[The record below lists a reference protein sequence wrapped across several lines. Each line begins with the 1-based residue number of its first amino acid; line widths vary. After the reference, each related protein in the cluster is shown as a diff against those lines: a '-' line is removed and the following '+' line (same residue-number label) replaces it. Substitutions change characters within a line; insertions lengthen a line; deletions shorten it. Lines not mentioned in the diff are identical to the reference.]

1 MEKTHPVTKSDWT
14 AGAMGICVPG
24 LGQIKR
30 RQYGGGAL
38 VFVGVVVPFTWV
50 AMLINQLINN
60 LLLLPRAKPARSIL
74 DDGIFE
80 QLGQLGG
87 LPPEISVMIAL
98 TMFLHIWSAWMA
110 TRPASPA
117 PGGNDSGPETPDA
130 S

>member
-1 MEKTHPVTKSDWT
+1 MEKTHPATKPDWA
-14 AGAMGICVPG
+14 AGVMGLGVPG

-38 VFVGVVVPFTWV
+38 VFVGVVVPFVWA

-60 LLLLPRAKPARSIL
+60 LVLLPRAKPARSIL
-74 DDGIFE
+74 DDGFFE
-80 QLGQLGG
+80 QLSQIGG

-98 TMFLHIWSAWMA
+98 TVFLHIWSAWMA

-117 PGGNDSGPETPDA
+117 LGGSDSSPETPDA